1 MTDNSVE
8 GFSVKKRFREKVFDL
23 NFTQIKTCV
32 RAKFLRLVSH
42 FQAEIISL
50 SLLVL
55 LGLAGEQ
62 RRQGLLVD

>member
-1 MTDNSVE
+1 MTDYNSVE

-42 FQAEIISL
+42 FLPTFS
-50 SLLVL
+50 S
-55 LGLAGEQ
+55 
-62 RRQGLLVD
+62 